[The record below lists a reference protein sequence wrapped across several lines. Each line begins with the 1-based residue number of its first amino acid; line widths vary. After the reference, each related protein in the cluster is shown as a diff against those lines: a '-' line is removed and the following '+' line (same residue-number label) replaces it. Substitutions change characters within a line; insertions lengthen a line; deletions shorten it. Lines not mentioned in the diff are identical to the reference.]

1 MARLPNM
8 PHAGNCSR
16 AEPEGAAQAAATKRR
31 HLRRMAI
38 RALFLGSG
46 HNPLAACSV
55 SAVGPKPLRLNA
67 FINRTPRA

>member
-55 SAVGPKPLRLNA
+55 
-67 FINRTPRA
+67 